1 MSERHGPAKIAIKD
15 IAYYLPERVVSNDQL
30 SSERPKWDMRRV
42 ENRVG
47 VQSRH
52 IAEPAETALDLAV
65 VACLELLERNSELKD
80 LVDGVIFCTQSPDFI
95 MPPNACL
102 LHRELD
108 LKEDVFAVDTNLA
121 CSGYVYSLALAQGLI
136 AAGTC
141 TNILLVTSDTYS
153 KFIHPDDRSTRTLFG
168 DAAAVSWICASDDG
182 TGVVDLLCQTSG
194 RGYETFYI
202 PAGGARHPKTADT
215 SLGTSDSSGNIR
227 TDETIHMDGM
237 GVLTFVAAA
246 IPAQVRRILERNGL
260 EVGDLDLVVFHQA
273 SKMALDTLARA
284 LAIPPERLFRN
295 LSTIGNT
302 VSASIPISLA
312 QARADGRV
320 PPGGLVLLS
329 GFGVG
334 LSWATAL
341 IRS

>member
-1 MSERHGPAKIAIKD
+1 MSKSHASPTITIKD

-30 SSERPKWDMRRV
+30 SREHPQWDMRRV

-52 IAEPAETALDLAV
+52 IAEPTETALDLAAI
-65 VACLELLERNSELKD
+65 ACRDLLERNAELKN
-80 LVDGVIFCTQSPDFI
+80 LVDGIIFCTQSPDFI

-102 LHRELD
+102 LHGELD
-108 LKEDVFAVDTNLA
+108 LNEDVFAIDTNLA
-121 CSGYVYSLALAQGLI
+121 CSGYIYSLALAQGLI

-141 TNILLVTSDTYS
+141 TNILLVTADTYS
-153 KFIHPDDRSTRTLFG
+153 KLIHPGDRSTRTLFG

-182 TGVVDLLCQTSG
+182 TGVVDILCQTSG

-202 PAGGARHPKTADT
+202 PAGGARHPKTVDT
-215 SLGTSDSSGNIR
+215 SIDASDASGNTR
-227 TDETIHMDGM
+227 SDETIHMDGM
-237 GVLTFVAAA
+237 GVLAFVAAA
-246 IPAQVRRILERNGL
+246 VPAQVRRILQRNQL
-260 EVGDLDLVVFHQA
+260 NVGDLDLVVFHQA

-284 LAIPPERLFRN
+284 LAIPPERLFGN
-295 LSTIGNT
+295 LSSIGNT

-312 QARADGRV
+312 QARAVGRV
-320 PPGGLVLLS
+320 PSGGLVLLS

-341 IRS
+341 VRS